1 MCSCSAPSSSRRP
14 AENFPQVA
22 RGNIEA
28 AVAVNFQ
35 WGTTIPEMS
44 ATLIPY
50 YMTDLAQIRKF
61 PTSEA
66 RRFLDQKLEARG
78 VHSIAWLY
86 ITRESIFTSSKKP
99 LITLDDFKGVKIRGL
114 NSLTDNALTAVGAAP
129 SAMPGSE
136 VYQALQSG
144 VLDAGLTDLSAAYS
158 RKYYEIQKFGTVAP
172 YFTIFFH
179 VYVNPQWWAKLAPA
193 QRQAIEAAAA
203 KAEQEAF
210 TVTEATAADALV
222 QLKDKGMTIHV
233 QTPRGTGDMEGGDAK
248 AGARRLPQVR
258 AAGRPEDPRTAE
270 GALAGRDVSARAT
283 RARRCARRARASP
296 RRRCSRRSPRSRI
309 RSCAATCS
317 VRRSRGPTSSSGY
330 LLVAS
335 VMLAAADA
343 LFGGEHIAVDI
354 VTERLAPR
362 GKRIAFL
369 FGLARRRSDRGAAAR
384 RGRRHRAVLASGRPA
399 LERGSRGSDV
409 DTATR
414 WCRSAHCLLL
424 LAAIVSFVLAWRG
437 QSAAAGARD
446 AGARHRV
453 SVRAARSRAARRR

>member
-1 MCSCSAPSSSRRP
+1 MFRSLLRWFAVTMFCVGTSSAFAQAVVMRVSHQVPPAHHLTKLLQGFAADVKARTNGSVDVQLFGSEQLAKA

-179 VYVNPQWWAKLAPA
+179 VYVNPQWWSKLAPA

-222 QLKDKGMTIHV
+222 QLKEKGMTIHV
-233 QTPRGTGDMEGGDAK
+233 QTPQEQEAWK
-248 AGARRLPQVR
+248 AAMQKPVL
-258 AAGRPEDPRTAE
+258 D
-270 GALAGRDVSARAT
+270 
-283 RARRCARRARASP
+283 
-296 RRRCSRRSPRSRI
+296 
-309 RSCAATCS
+309 
-317 VRRSRGPTSSSGY
+317 
-330 LLVAS
+330 
-335 VMLAAADA
+335 
-343 LFGGEHIAVDI
+343 
-354 VTERLAPR
+354 
-362 GKRIAFL
+362 AFL
-369 FGLARRRSDRGAAAR
+369 KSAPQDGPKILE
-384 RGRRHRAVLASGRPA
+384 LLKA
-399 LERGSRGSDV
+399 L
-409 DTATR
+409 
-414 WCRSAHCLLL
+414 
-424 LAAIVSFVLAWRG
+424 
-437 QSAAAGARD
+437 
-446 AGARHRV
+446 
-453 SVRAARSRAARRR
+453 

>member
-1 MCSCSAPSSSRRP
+1 MFRSFRSCLAITLFLIGNSTAMAQAVVMRVSHQVPP
-14 AENFPQVA
+14 AHHLTKLLQGFAEDVKTRTNGQVDVQLFGSEQLAKAGENFPQVA
-22 RGNIEA
+22 RGNLEA
-28 AVAVNFQ
+28 AVSVNFQ

-50 YMTDLAQIRKF
+50 YMTDLAQIKRF

-99 LITLDDFKGVKIRGL
+99 LIALDDFKGVKIRGL

-158 RKYYEIQKFGTVAP
+158 RKYFEIQKYGTVAP

-179 VYVNPQWWAKLAPA
+179 VYVNPQWWSKLAPT

-222 QLKDKGMTIHV
+222 QLKARGMQIHV
-233 QTPRGTGDMEGGDAK
+233 QTSQEQETWKAAMQKPVLDAFVK
-248 AGARRLPQVR
+248 SAPQ
-258 AAGRPEDPRTAE
+258 D
-270 GALAGRDVSARAT
+270 
-283 RARRCARRARASP
+283 
-296 RRRCSRRSPRSRI
+296 
-309 RSCAATCS
+309 
-317 VRRSRGPTSSSGY
+317 GPKILE
-330 LLVAS
+330 LLKS
-335 VMLAAADA
+335 L
-343 LFGGEHIAVDI
+343 
-354 VTERLAPR
+354 
-362 GKRIAFL
+362 
-369 FGLARRRSDRGAAAR
+369 
-384 RGRRHRAVLASGRPA
+384 
-399 LERGSRGSDV
+399 
-409 DTATR
+409 
-414 WCRSAHCLLL
+414 
-424 LAAIVSFVLAWRG
+424 
-437 QSAAAGARD
+437 
-446 AGARHRV
+446 
-453 SVRAARSRAARRR
+453 

>member
-1 MCSCSAPSSSRRP
+1 
-14 AENFPQVA
+14 
-22 RGNIEA
+22 
-28 AVAVNFQ
+28 
-35 WGTTIPEMS
+35 MS

-179 VYVNPQWWAKLAPA
+179 MYVNPQWWSKLAPA

-222 QLKDKGMTIHV
+222 QLKEKGMTIHV
-233 QTPRGTGDMEGGDAK
+233 QTPQEQEAWK
-248 AGARRLPQVR
+248 AAMQKPVL
-258 AAGRPEDPRTAE
+258 D
-270 GALAGRDVSARAT
+270 
-283 RARRCARRARASP
+283 
-296 RRRCSRRSPRSRI
+296 
-309 RSCAATCS
+309 
-317 VRRSRGPTSSSGY
+317 
-330 LLVAS
+330 
-335 VMLAAADA
+335 
-343 LFGGEHIAVDI
+343 
-354 VTERLAPR
+354 
-362 GKRIAFL
+362 AFL
-369 FGLARRRSDRGAAAR
+369 KSAPQDGPKILE
-384 RGRRHRAVLASGRPA
+384 LLKA
-399 LERGSRGSDV
+399 L
-409 DTATR
+409 
-414 WCRSAHCLLL
+414 
-424 LAAIVSFVLAWRG
+424 
-437 QSAAAGARD
+437 
-446 AGARHRV
+446 
-453 SVRAARSRAARRR
+453 